1 MSCYVCDDKIFI
13 KVLKA
18 WSLQGEALRPLP
30 TDEEIEKA
38 WTEIVGL
45 NYDAFNER
53 YPNEHFWPEPEELNC
68 PISGGQLLT
77 LHFTKREMYDAFKE
91 YMYQVCDA
99 TDYHEREGYYK
110 CRWCLDTMLQHFIED
125 EEAKNERL

>member
-1 MSCYVCDDKIFI
+1 MSCYVCNEKTFI

-30 TDEEIEKA
+30 TDDEIEMA

-45 NYDAFNER
+45 NYDAFNDR
-53 YPNEHFWPEPEELNC
+53 YGEGLKPEPDELKC
-68 PISGGQLLT
+68 PINGSQLFT
-77 LHFTKREMYDAFKE
+77 MHFTKREMYDALKE

-99 TDYHEREGYYK
+99 DDYHKREGYYK
-110 CRWCLDTMLQHFIED
+110 CRWCLDTMLQHFID
-125 EEAKNERL
+125 EEEEK

>member
-1 MSCYVCDDKIFI
+1 MSCYVCDDKTFI

-18 WSLQGEALRPLP
+18 WSIQGEALRPLP
-30 TDEEIEKA
+30 TDDEIEKA

-45 NYDAFNER
+45 NYDAFNDR
-53 YPNEHFWPEPEELNC
+53 YGEGLKPEPDELKC
-68 PISGGQLLT
+68 PISGSQLLT
-77 LHFTKREMYDAFKE
+77 THFTKREMYDALKE

-99 TDYHEREGYYK
+99 DDYHEREGYYK

-125 EEAKNERL
+125 EEDK

>member
-1 MSCYVCDDKIFI
+1 MSCYVCDDKTFI

-30 TDEEIEKA
+30 TDDEIEKA

-45 NYDAFNER
+45 NYDAFNNR
-53 YPNEHFWPEPEELNC
+53 YDEGLKPEPDELKC

-77 LHFTKREMYDAFKE
+77 LHFTKREMYDALKE
-91 YMYQVCDA
+91 YMYQVSDA
-99 TDYHEREGYYK
+99 DDYHEREGYYK

-125 EEAKNERL
+125 EEDK

>member
-1 MSCYVCDDKIFI
+1 MSCYVCDDKTFI

-18 WSLQGEALRPLP
+18 WSIQGEALRPLP
-30 TDEEIEKA
+30 TDDEIEKA

-45 NYDAFNER
+45 NYDAFNDR
-53 YPNEHFWPEPEELNC
+53 YGEGLKPEPDELKC

-77 LHFTKREMYDAFKE
+77 LRFTKREMYDALKE

-99 TDYHEREGYYK
+99 DDYHEREGYYK

-125 EEAKNERL
+125 EEDK

>member
-1 MSCYVCDDKIFI
+1 MSCYVCDDKTFI

-30 TDEEIEKA
+30 TDDEIEKA

-45 NYDAFNER
+45 NYDAFNDR
-53 YPNEHFWPEPEELNC
+53 YNEGLKPEPDELKC

-77 LHFTKREMYDAFKE
+77 LHFTKREMYDALKE

-99 TDYHEREGYYK
+99 DDYHEREGYYK
-110 CRWCLDTMLQHFIED
+110 CRWCLDTMLEHYIKDEFGEED
-125 EEAKNERL
+125 